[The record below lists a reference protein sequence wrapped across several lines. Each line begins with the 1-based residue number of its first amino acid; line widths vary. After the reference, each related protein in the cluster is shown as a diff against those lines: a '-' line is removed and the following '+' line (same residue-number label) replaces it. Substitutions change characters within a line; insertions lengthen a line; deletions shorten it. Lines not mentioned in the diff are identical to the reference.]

1 MTILV
6 VIDGVLNDMQAKLL
20 KEINNAYKT
29 DFKIEDITCW
39 EWLNDIANDPKVNE
53 PIWWLTEREWFWDF
67 VQINRKAVE
76 TIEKWVKQGHKVR
89 FVTASYFSDTLSHKI
104 KTTLEAFDYNLINER
119 NVIVAQ
125 DKSMICGDVM
135 IDDHVDNLKDFKG
148 LRICY
153 AHPWN
158 AYCGDM
164 ERTDD
169 WNVIDELIQNLTYG
183 E

>member
-6 VIDGVLNDMQAKLL
+6 DIDGVLNDMQAKLL

-29 DFKIEDITCW
+29 DFKIEDITYW
-39 EWLNDIANDPKVNE
+39 EWLNDIANDPRVNE
-53 PIWWLTEREWFWDF
+53 PIWWLTERPWFWDF

-76 TIEKWVKQGHKVR
+76 VIEGWVKQGHKVR

-104 KTTLEAFDYNLINER
+104 KTTLEAFNYNLINER

-125 DKSMICGDVM
+125 DKSVIKGDIM
-135 IDDHVDNLKDFKG
+135 IDDCVDNLKDFDG
-148 LRICY
+148 ERICF
-153 AHPWN
+153 AQPWN
-158 AYCGDM
+158 ALYGDM
-164 ERTDD
+164 WRTNNWDY
-169 WNVIDELIQNLTYG
+169 IDKIVQDIVYG

>member
-6 VIDGVLNDMQAKLL
+6 DIDGVLNDMQVKLL

-29 DFKIEDITCW
+29 NFTIEQVTDY
-39 EWLNDIANDPKVNE
+39 EWFNRLKDNPTVGE
-53 PIWWLTEREWFWDF
+53 PIWWLTERPWFWDF
-67 VQINRKAVE
+67 VQINHKAVE
-76 TIEKWVKQGHKVR
+76 VIEGWVRQGHKVR

-125 DKSMICGDVM
+125 DKSIIKCDIM
-135 IDDHVDNLKDFKG
+135 IDDCIDNLKNFDG
-148 LRICY
+148 ERICF
-153 AHPWN
+153 AQPWN
-158 AYCGDM
+158 AQRGDM
-164 ERTDD
+164 WRTNNWDCINRIVQD
-169 WNVIDELIQNLTYG
+169 IIYG

>member
-6 VIDGVLNDMQAKLL
+6 DIDGVLNDMQAKLL

-29 DFKIEDITCW
+29 DFKIEDITYW
-39 EWLNDIANDPKVNE
+39 EWLNDIANDPRVNE
-53 PIWWLTEREWFWDF
+53 PVWWLTERPWFWDF

-76 TIEKWVKQGHKVR
+76 VIEEWVRQGHKVR
-89 FVTASYFSDTLSHKI
+89 FVTASYFCDALSYKI
-104 KTTLEAFDYNLINER
+104 RTTLEVFDQSLINER
-119 NVIVAQ
+119 NVIIAQ
-125 DKSMICGDVM
+125 DKSMIRGDVM
-135 IDDHVDNLKDFKG
+135 IDDHVDNLKNFNG

-158 AYCGDM
+158 AHCGDM
-164 ERTDD
+164 ERTNN
-169 WNVIDELIQNLTYG
+169 WNLIDELVQNLTYG